1 MVIFG
6 VALLAICML
15 SGVFLGEL
23 LGLSLG
29 IEANVGG
36 VGIAMLLLVL
46 IVDHLKKR
54 GKLSQ
59 AAQDGLGFWSAMYIP
74 IVIAMSASQNVAGAL
89 DGGPLAIV
97 AGVAA
102 VAISWIVVPILSASK
117 RKEVFDGALDENHLT
132 GGEEANV
139 RNIK

>member
-117 RKEVFDGALDENHLT
+117 REEVLDAALDENHLT
-132 GGEEANV
+132 GGEEVNV

>member
-15 SGVFLGEL
+15 CGIFLGEIF
-23 LGLSLG
+23 GLSLG

-36 VGIAMLLLVL
+36 VGIAMLMLVL
-46 IVDHLKKR
+46 IVDYLKKR
-54 GKLSQ
+54 EKLSQ

-74 IVIAMSASQNVAGAL
+74 IVIAMSANQNVAGAL

-97 AGVAA
+97 AGIA
-102 VAISWIVVPILSASK
+102 VVIISWIFVPILSKGKFQASGNSA
-117 RKEVFDGALDENHLT
+117 VENSHMN
-132 GGEEANV
+132 GGGNSNV

>member
-15 SGVFLGEL
+15 CGIFLGEI
-23 LGLSLG
+23 LGLSLD

-36 VGIAMLLLVL
+36 VGLAMLMLVL

-59 AAQDGLGFWSAMYIP
+59 PAQDGLGFWGAMYIP
-74 IVIAMSASQNVAGAL
+74 IVIAMSANQNVAGAL

-97 AGVAA
+97 AGIAA
-102 VAISWIVVPILSASK
+102 VSISWMIVPILSRGGPKTVDASA
-117 RKEVFDGALDENHLT
+117 GSENTSL
-132 GGEEANV
+132 GGGSNNV